1 MELIEVATELTEV
14 RGNKNKNLYHG
25 SRNRGEGLD
34 LRILE
39 TEGGGK
45 CPKEPRTHRL
55 WGTTILANTN
65 DKKKHVKGGW
75 WF

>member
-14 RGNKNKNLYHG
+14 RDNKNKNLYNG

-39 TEGGGK
+39 TGGG
-45 CPKEPRTHRL
+45 
-55 WGTTILANTN
+55 WGSIQRGQELTDFGEQL
-65 DKKKHVKGGW
+65 
-75 WF
+75 F